1 MNEPLTKYLANQG
14 KAIDEIK
21 TKKLPVKDGSNKIE
35 QHHIQGRIN
44 SPLEIPLCS
53 ACHDF
58 ITSRQNSLSVEER
71 KNKELMALKSV
82 IGLNEL
88 ACQHL
93 REIMQVKKEELGH
106 DKQNSN

>member
-14 KAIDEIK
+14 KAIDERK
-21 TKKLPVKDGSNKIE
+21 TKKLPIKEGLDKIE
-35 QHHIQGRIN
+35 KHHIQGKQN
-44 SPLEIPLCS
+44 SDFEIPLCL

-58 ITSRQNSLSVEER
+58 ITARQNSLSVEER

-82 IGLNEL
+82 LGLHEL

-93 REIMQVKKEELGH
+93 REIMQVKKEELEH
-106 DKQNSN
+106 DKQDSN